1 VITHKRDVVSQP
13 FVTHLTPSLRIKVW
27 FFKYTFTP

>member
-27 FFKYTFTP
+27 FLFFIKI